1 MANINLD
8 DIDATIDLCPE
19 DDDLLNYFLSG
30 SGGTGGLL
38 DELSIEASAAAALDV
53 GIPTHNT
60 NPVADFGY
68 NRPPVSK
75 TSYSQSHASV
85 ETASISSSA
94 DYDGPEADNELD
106 TDEEKRRKRYFA
118 ARTGEQF
125 SEVMRRLE
133 RNRISARDS
142 RARKKQYLELLKKKV
157 AQLTADIASARG
169 QHLDSADSTL
179 STQKANLINSLY
191 EEIATYPL
199 DSPLPHDLEEELRS
213 SVNLLLHRYGPNSD
227 ERRAVVN
234 YHFQQLDSL
243 LLPPYTR
250 FLLWMSVQEE
260 SFYTK
265 TAPPASSS
273 KKSEERKDSVAKKD
287 GLWSALSTE
296 MGMTYEQEEK
306 IKSHYRASDS
316 KTAKMERRKI
326 AMAVSYLNQLKQ
338 NLAERSQAVLA
349 HAETI
354 QTILTPEQMVR
365 YQHWV
370 LHNRDKYRSILQEK
384 TLQFANASIVDPE
397 AKISTI
403 LRKPDQD
410 LTVEDVTALLATL
423 SKQHVTQQQT

>member
-1 MANINLD
+1 MADINLD

-30 SGGTGGLL
+30 SGGAGGLL

-60 NPVADFGY
+60 NPVTDFGY

-85 ETASISSSA
+85 ETASTSSSA

-106 TDEEKRRKRYFA
+106 TDEEKRRK
-118 ARTGEQF
+118 
-125 SEVMRRLE
+125 RLE

-191 EEIATYPL
+191 DKIATYPL

-250 FLLWMSVQEE
+250 FLLWMSIQEE

-423 SKQHVTQQQT
+423 SKQHVTQQQTLRV